1 MRRILQTN
9 LTNWFNSKKRK
20 PLVLRGAR
28 QVGKSS
34 LVRLFAREMGLELDE
49 INLEQQV
56 SFDAVFKTLDMP
68 LIIAELSSFFHR
80 PVGREGSLLFL
91 DEIQATPHC
100 LAALRYFYEQN
111 PDIPV
116 IAAGSLLEF
125 ALSEAKFYT
134 LNP

>member
-34 LVRLFAREMGLELDE
+34 LVRLFAKEMGLELDE
-49 INLEQQV
+49 INLEQHV
-56 SFDAVFKTLDMP
+56 SFDAVFKTLDMS

-80 PVGREGSLLFL
+80 PVGREGS
-91 DEIQATPHC
+91 
-100 LAALRYFYEQN
+100 
-111 PDIPV
+111 
-116 IAAGSLLEF
+116 
-125 ALSEAKFYT
+125 
-134 LNP
+134 